1 MTLAELKSTI
11 QDYLQNSE
19 TTFVNNLDEI
29 IKTVEERIFESVQFD
44 NFRKTSTLAFT
55 AGNKLLTTPADYVL
69 SFSLAVIDGNSDYHY
84 LDKKHPSF
92 MQEYDVD
99 PADATKRALPKYY
112 ADYVKNLSGS
122 SLVVA
127 PVPDTNYNVELNYLY
142 KPNSLVTDTTGTW
155 LSQNARNALIYGCL
169 VEGYIFMKGDAELL
183 TFYENRYNQEIERLK
198 NRAEGRGRKDEY
210 RYDSLRRPVS

>member
-1 MTLAELKSTI
+1 M
-11 QDYLQNSE
+11 
-19 TTFVNNLDEI
+19 
-29 IKTVEERIFESVQFD
+29 
-44 NFRKTSTLAFT
+44 
-55 AGNKLLTTPADYVL
+55 TTPADYVL

-183 TFYENRYNQEIERLK
+183 TLYENRYNQEIARLK
-198 NRAEGRGRKDEY
+198 NRAEGRGRRDEY
-210 RYDSLRRPVS
+210 RYDSLRSPVS